1 METRTK
7 ITAVA
12 AVVVLAGAVLYVRS
26 QRAEPGG
33 GDRGERDMT
42 DAGPTARTPDERAGD
57 SGAIAAIASSEAPA
71 WDAAARATDDGGG
84 LPLLF
89 GAKWGSQKGQ
99 LGRERAQE
107 GNAEGPMSLAFA
119 GDDLLVLDQV
129 NGRVSRYG
137 KDGKLRGTSEAP
149 TTVQDVA
156 VGADGSV
163 AMLDRLGSKI
173 VTVTDASGK
182 KVGDLPL
189 GARAGEAGLL
199 TAVVVDGKTVYVEK
213 EHGALVPIGTTD
225 GKPIDDGATELAGRP
240 TKDGELLLT
249 AGLASKRDGRAYV
262 NAIDR
267 KSGSLRFARNVLFP
281 RPSQAIVLLDS
292 DAAGRIYLGV
302 AAGEPPQAHVA
313 CMDRGDGHVTGR
325 LVLPMSHTPEESFR
339 DFTVSADGTIAF
351 AVRSEEGVEYRAAR
365 CP

>member
-26 QRAEPGG
+26 SQRGERGERGAGG
-33 GDRGERDMT
+33 AGDASAAQSSGDRGAD
-42 DAGPTARTPDERAGD
+42 G
-57 SGAIAAIASSEAPA
+57 GAIAAIASGEAPA
-71 WDAAARATDDGGG
+71 WDAAARAADDGGG
-84 LPLLF
+84 LPVLF

-129 NGRVSRYG
+129 NGRVARYG
-137 KDGKLRGTSEAP
+137 KDGKLRGTSDAP

-156 VGADGSV
+156 VGSDGSV
-163 AMLDRLGSKI
+163 AMLDRLGSKV
-173 VTVTDASGK
+173 VTVTDPSGK
-182 KVGDLPL
+182 KVGELPL

-199 TAVVVDGKTVYVEK
+199 TAVVVDGKNVYVEK

-225 GKPIDDGATELAGRP
+225 GRPLDDSAPELAGRP

-249 AGLASKRDGRAYV
+249 AGLASKRDGRAYL

-267 KSGSLRFARNVLFP
+267 KSGSLRFARNVAFP
-281 RPSQAIVLLDS
+281 RQSLAIVLLDS
-292 DAAGRIYLGV
+292 DAQGRIYLGV
-302 AAGEPPQAHVA
+302 AAGEPAQAHVA
-313 CMDRGDGHVTGR
+313 CMDRTDGHVTGR
-325 LVLPMSHTPEESFR
+325 LVLPMSQTPEESFR

-351 AVRSEEGVEYRAAR
+351 ALRTEDGVEVRTTR